1 MKKSPPVKKDTSWDS
16 QANWYNRLVGDDGS
30 SYHKEVILPKTLKL
44 LQPVKNKRILD
55 LGCGQGVFSRWLAKT
70 GAKPVGVDLSNQL
83 IQLAKSYEKHNQLAI
98 DYYVADA
105 CNLPPKLKQGQFDSA
120 VSVLSLGNME
130 SFQQFF
136 IEAKAATKAKSNLVI
151 VVMHPCFRI
160 PRQSHWQFD
169 EDKKLQYRRV
179 DRYLSSL
186 SIPII
191 THPGKD
197 KADYTTMFHRPISAV
212 IQAASNA
219 GWLLKSFDEWTS
231 NRISKGA
238 KAKSENRA
246 RQEFPLFA
254 AFHFVSL

>member
-1 MKKSPPVKKDTSWDS
+1 MKKTSPPKKNTSWDS
-16 QANWYNRLVGDDGS
+16 QASWYDRLVGDDGS
-30 SYHKEVILPKTLKL
+30 LYHTEVVLPKTLEL
-44 LQPVKNKRILD
+44 LQPVFSKRILD
-55 LGCGQGVFSRWLAKT
+55 LGCGQGVFSRWLAKA
-70 GAKPVGVDLSNQL
+70 GAKPVGVDLSTQL
-83 IQLAKSYEKHNQLAI
+83 IQRATNYEKQNPQKI
-98 DYYVADA
+98 EYYVADA
-105 CNLPPKLKQGQFDSA
+105 CNLPKKLKQGQFDSA
-120 VSVLSLGNME
+120 VSILSLGNME
-130 SFQQFF
+130 PYQQFF
-136 IEAKAATKAKSNLVI
+136 VEAKAATITTASLI
-151 VVMHPCFRI
+151 VVIMHPCFRI

-169 EDKKLQYRRV
+169 EDKKLQYRRI
-179 DRYLSSL
+179 DRYLSPL